1 MEGME
6 LMQGVPDRTMA
17 TITDI
22 EGQRAIA
29 EVQAA
34 VVMAKRFPRDQKRA
48 YDKIMLACQRPS
60 LAESAIYSYARGGT
74 DITGPSI
81 RLAEAIAQCWEN
93 LDYGIR
99 ELEQRNGESTVE
111 AYAWDI
117 ESNTRQ
123 RKIFQVAHKRHTKKG
138 DYNLTDPRDI
148 YETVANNGARRLRA
162 CILGL
167 IPGDIVDAAVAQCE
181 ATLTAKADTS
191 LEATKKLVETFKAL
205 GVTKEQI
212 EKRIQRTLDAIT
224 PAQIVGMR
232 KIYNSLKDGMSSA
245 ADWFESSAPAE
256 SKGMDGLK
264 EKMKKPQGKKEPFAD
279 TATETA
285 RETFGQVKLEQS
297 PTALTEFE
305 KKYYDLLTAI
315 NDATTKEELVQIAT
329 QVDGMYN
336 SDQSTINEKDYLE
349 ICALIQKRKGELK

>member
-1 MEGME
+1 MEGLE
-6 LMQGVPDRTMA
+6 LMHGVEKRENIST
-17 TITDI
+17 TTDV

-48 YDKIMLACQRPS
+48 YDKIMLACQRMS

-74 DITGPSI
+74 DIAGPSI
-81 RLAEAIAQCWEN
+81 RLAEAIAQAWGN
-93 LDYGIR
+93 LQFGIR

-123 RKIFQVAHKRHTKKG
+123 VKIFQVVHKRHTKKG
-138 DYNLTDPRDI
+138 SYDLTDPRDI

-191 LEATKKLVETFKAL
+191 PEATKKLVEAFKVL

-212 EKRIQRTLDAIT
+212 EKRIQRTLNAIT

-232 KIYNSLKDGMSSA
+232 KIYNSLKDGMSSP
-245 ADWFESSAPAE
+245 ADWFESTAPAE
-256 SKGMDGLK
+256 TKGMEGLK
-264 EKMKKPQGKKEPFAD
+264 AKINKPAVEKPKQ
-279 TATETA
+279 
-285 RETFGQVKLEQS
+285 
-297 PTALTEFE
+297 PTTTDLTEFE
-305 KKYYDLLTAI
+305 KKYFDLLASI
-315 NDATTKEELVQIAT
+315 NDATNKDELGQIAT

-349 ICALIQKRKGELK
+349 ICALIEKRKVELKS

>member
-1 MEGME
+1 MEGLE
-6 LMQGVPDRTMA
+6 LAQRDTPENIPATMLEA
-17 TITDI
+17 
-22 EGQRAIA
+22 EGQRAVA

-74 DITGPSI
+74 DIAGPSI
-81 RLAEAIAQCWEN
+81 RLAEAIAQSWEN
-93 LDYGIR
+93 LQFGIR

-111 AYAWDI
+111 AYAWDL
-117 ESNTRQ
+117 ETNTRQ
-123 RKIFQVAHKRHTKKG
+123 VKVFRVVHKRHTKKG
-138 DYNLTDPRDI
+138 DYSLTDPRDI

-181 ATLTAKADTS
+181 ATLTAKADVS
-191 LEATKKLVETFKAL
+191 PEAMKKLVEAFKAF

-224 PAQIVGMR
+224 PAQVVGMR
-232 KIYNSLKDGMSSA
+232 KIFNSLKDGMSA
-245 ADWFESSAPAE
+245 IGDWFESNVSVE
-256 SKGMDGLK
+256 SKGMEALK
-264 EKMKKPQGKKEPFAD
+264 DKMGNKKGTMNK
-279 TATETA
+279 TETPPP
-285 RETFGQVKLEQS
+285 QKPEQL

-305 KKYYDLLTAI
+305 QKYFDVLAAI
-315 NDATTKEELVQIAT
+315 GDAESNKQIDALVGEISK
-329 QVDGMYN
+329 N
-336 SDQSTINEKDYLE
+336 PIPEKDLVLLMNKTLE
-349 ICALIQKRKGELK
+349 RRKQLKSGKNLD

>member
-6 LMQGVPDRTMA
+6 LMQNVPDRNMPA
-17 TITDI
+17 ITDV

-48 YDKIMLACQRPS
+48 YDKIMLACQRMS

-74 DITGPSI
+74 DIAGPSI
-81 RLAEAIAQCWEN
+81 RLAEAIAQAWGN
-93 LDYGIR
+93 LQFGIR

-117 ESNTRQ
+117 ENNTRQ
-123 RKIFQVAHKRHTKKG
+123 IKTFQVPHKRHTKKG
-138 DYNLTDPRDI
+138 TYNLTDPRDI
-148 YETVANNGARRLRA
+148 YENVANNGARRLRA

-181 ATLTAKADTS
+181 ATLKAKADTS
-191 LEATKKLVETFKAL
+191 PEAIRKLVEAFKTL
-205 GVTKEQI
+205 GIAKEQI

-224 PAQIVGMR
+224 PAQVVGMR
-232 KIYNSLKDGMSSA
+232 KIYNSLKDGMSSP
-245 ADWFESSAPAE
+245 ADWFEATTPAE
-256 SKGMDGLK
+256 SKGMEGLK
-264 EKMKKPQGKKEPFAD
+264 EKMKKPVV
-279 TATETA
+279 ETPA
-285 RETFGQVKLEQS
+285 VELEQS
-297 PTALTEFE
+297 PTAFTEFE
-305 KKYYDLLTAI
+305 KKYLDLLASI
-315 NDATTKEELVQIAT
+315 NDATTKEEIVQIAT

-336 SDQSTINEKDYLE
+336 SDQSIMTEKDYLE
-349 ICALIQKRKGELK
+349 ICALIEKRIVRP

>member
-1 MEGME
+1 MEGLE
-6 LMQGVPDRTMA
+6 LMHGVEKGGNINT
-17 TITDI
+17 TTDV

-74 DITGPSI
+74 DISGPSI
-81 RLAEAIAQCWEN
+81 RLAEAIAQSWGN
-93 LDYGIR
+93 LQFGIR

-123 RKIFQVAHKRHTKKG
+123 LKIFQVAHKRHTKKG

-148 YETVANNGARRLRA
+148 YENVANNGARRLRA

-181 ATLTAKADTS
+181 ATLIAKADTS
-191 LEATKKLVETFKAL
+191 PETTKKLVEAFKVL

-232 KIYNSLKDGMSSA
+232 KIYNSLKDGMSSP
-245 ADWFESSAPAE
+245 ADWFEATTPAE
-256 SKGMDGLK
+256 SKGMEGLK
-264 EKMKKPQGKKEPFAD
+264 EKMKKP
-279 TATETA
+279 ATEKPA
-285 RETFGQVKLEQS
+285 AKPEQS
-297 PTALTEFE
+297 PIAYTEFE
-305 KKYYDLLTAI
+305 KKYFDLLASI
-315 NDATTKEELVQIAT
+315 NDATTKEELGQIAT

-336 SDQSTINEKDYLE
+336 SDQSTMNEKDFLE
-349 ICALIQKRKGELK
+349 ICALIEKRKVELKS

>member
-1 MEGME
+1 MEGLE
-6 LMQGVPDRTMA
+6 LMQEVTKRENIST
-17 TITDI
+17 TTDV

-48 YDKIMLACQRPS
+48 YDKIMLACQRQS
-60 LAESAIYSYARGGT
+60 LAESAIYSYARGGS
-74 DITGPSI
+74 DISGPSI

-93 LDYGIR
+93 LDFGIR

-138 DYNLTDPRDI
+138 AYDLTDPRDI

-191 LEATKKLVETFKAL
+191 PEATRKLVEAFKAF

-224 PAQIVGMR
+224 PAQVVGMR
-232 KIYNSLKDGMSSA
+232 KIYNSLKDGMSSP
-245 ADWFESSAPAE
+245 ADWFESTTPAE
-256 SKGMDGLK
+256 AKGMDGLK
-264 EKMKKPQGKKEPFAD
+264 EKLKKPAVEKPA
-279 TATETA
+279 
-285 RETFGQVKLEQS
+285 VKLEKAS
-297 PTALTEFE
+297 TFE
-305 KKYYDLLTAI
+305 KKYFDILSSI
-315 NDATTKEELVQIAT
+315 SDATTKEELNSIDD
-329 QVDGMYN
+329 QVGAMYN
-336 SDQSTINEKDYLE
+336 SEGSTITEKDFIE
-349 ICALIQKRKGELK
+349 ISALVGKRKGVLK

>member
-1 MEGME
+1 MEGLE
-6 LMQGVPDRTMA
+6 LMQEVTKRENMST
-17 TITDI
+17 TTDV

-48 YDKIMLACQRPS
+48 YDKIMLACQRTS
-60 LAESAIYSYARGGT
+60 LAESAMYSYARGGT

-99 ELEQRNGESTVE
+99 ELDQRNGESTVE

-138 DYNLTDPRDI
+138 SYDLTDPRDI

-191 LEATKKLVETFKAL
+191 PEAIKKLVEAFKAF

-224 PAQIVGMR
+224 PAQVVGMR
-232 KIYNSLKDGMSSA
+232 KIYNSLKDGMSSI
-245 ADWFESSAPAE
+245 ADWFESNAPAE
-256 SKGMDGLK
+256 TKGMEGLK
-264 EKMKKPQGKKEPFAD
+264 EKMKKSTTEKPIEKPKQP
-279 TATETA
+279 ATD
-285 RETFGQVKLEQS
+285 
-297 PTALTEFE
+297 LTEFE
-305 KKYYDLLTAI
+305 KKYFDLLASI
-315 NDATTKEELVQIAT
+315 NDATSKEELAQIAA

-336 SDQSTINEKDYLE
+336 SDQSTMNEKEYLE
-349 ICALIQKRKGELK
+349 ICVLIEKRKV